1 MCQHYYSSLII
12 REWFA
17 CFKKDDQEHQ
27 EATKRKSYE
36 LAISVEKEY
45 WSPPSK
51 KNEFF
56 NEAQAGYF
64 FWWL

>member
-1 MCQHYYSSLII
+1 MCQQYYSSLII

-36 LAISVEKEY
+36 LAISVEKNM
-45 WSPPSK
+45 PPPPQK
-51 KNEFF
+51 KKK
-56 NEAQAGYF
+56 
-64 FWWL
+64 